1 MLLVVLLRIFQY
13 HASCSSSSHFLKP
26 FGRRSFQSCCGPNRI
41 SLGHLTF
48 SPWFHG
54 TPMISRVFPWRR
66 RFSSLPFV
74 SFRFFFGSLHG
85 ALLHA
90 CLFHGRFR
98 LFHGRFLHIR
108 LSVLKRSNSVVSCEN
123 IFVVWAKKYF
133 SVEKPYRIYFG

>member
-26 FGRRSFQSCCGPNRI
+26 FGRRSFQSCCGPDRI

-74 SFRFFFGSLHG
+74 SFFAFSEAFMELFFMLAFFMDDF
-85 ALLHA
+85 AFFMDDFFMDFA
-90 CLFHGRFR
+90 
-98 LFHGRFLHIR
+98 I
-108 LSVLKRSNSVVSCEN
+108 
-123 IFVVWAKKYF
+123 
-133 SVEKPYRIYFG
+133 